1 MGVMRVSRPTTT
13 LDGMDDLV
21 TFRRR
26 LKNAI
31 ARRDD
36 AASFS
41 PDWDAA
47 MSAIDELRADFRLRR
62 LQRFERE
69 ASVTA

>member
-1 MGVMRVSRPTTT
+1 MGVMRASRPKAT
-13 LDGMDDLV
+13 LGGMDDLE
-21 TFRRR
+21 TLRRR
-26 LKNAI
+26 LKSAI

-47 MSAIDELRADFRLRR
+47 VSAIDDLRADFRLRR
-62 LQRFERE
+62 LLRVERE
-69 ASVTA
+69 ASVSA